1 MKKPNRKLK
10 LKPFPVLRSD
20 EEAEEFVANADL
32 SEYDFSNFKLV
43 RFEFEPKAA
52 RVNMRLPE
60 PLVRTLKERAKKRGV
75 PYQRFTREM
84 IELGLSASEK
94 RKTG

>member
-1 MKKPNRKLK
+1 MSRPKAK

-20 EEAEEFVANADL
+20 EEAEEFVATADL
-32 SEYDFSNFKLV
+32 SEYDFSNFKVV

-60 PLVRTLKERAKKRGV
+60 TLVKALKDRAKKRGI

-84 IELGLSASEK
+84 IELGLSASAK
-94 RKTG
+94 RKAG

>member
-1 MKKPNRKLK
+1 MKKPSRRLK
-10 LKPFPVLRSD
+10 KFPVLKTD

-32 SEYDFSNFKLV
+32 SEYDFSNFKV
-43 RFEFEPKAA
+43 VQFEFEKKSA

-60 PLVRTLKERAKKRGV
+60 SLIKTVKERARKRGV
-75 PYQRFTREM
+75 PYQRYIREM

-94 RKTG
+94 RKAG

>member
-1 MKKPNRKLK
+1 MKKPAPKLK
-10 LKPFPVLRSD
+10 KFPPLRTD
-20 EEAEEFVANADL
+20 EEAEEFVATADL
-32 SEYDFSNFKLV
+32 SEYDFSGFKVV

-60 PLVRTLKERAKKRGV
+60 SLVKTLKERAKKRGV
-75 PYQRFTREM
+75 PYQRYTREM

-94 RKTG
+94 RKAG